1 MPIDFEQARHAMV
14 EQQVR
19 PWEVLDPRVLDVLAQ
34 VKREDFVPP
43 RHRKL
48 AFADL
53 ALPMEHGEFML
64 KPVVEGR
71 VLQALD
77 LAPEAEVLLVGTGSG
92 FMTACLARL
101 ARAVTSIDIH
111 PDFVERARGRLQ
123 SLGFANV
130 RLEAADAL
138 SFEPGRLYD
147 AVAVTGAVATIPERF
162 RHWLKPNGRLFVV
175 HGASPAQEAVT
186 LTRNEGDRFGI
197 ESLFETDLPYLRGA
211 APVERFTL

>member
-34 VKREDFVPP
+34 VKREDFVSP

-71 VLQALD
+71 MLQALD

-92 FMTACLARL
+92 FVTACLARL

-123 SLGFANV
+123 GLGFANV

-138 SFEPGRLYD
+138 GFEPGRQYD

-211 APVERFTL
+211 APAARFTL

>member
-53 ALPMEHGEFML
+53 ALPMDHGEFML
-64 KPVVEGR
+64 KPIVEGR
-71 VLQALD
+71 ILQSLD
-77 LAPEAEVLLVGTGSG
+77 LAPEAEVLEVGTGSG
-92 FMTACLARL
+92 FLTACLARL

-111 PDFVERARGRLQ
+111 ADFVERARPRLQ
-123 SLGFANV
+123 ALGLANV
-130 RLEAADAL
+130 RLETADAL
-138 SFEPGRLYD
+138 AYEPGRQFD
-147 AVAVTGAVATIPERF
+147 AVAVTGAVAEIPERF
-162 RHWLKPNGRLFVV
+162 RQWLKPGGRLFVV
-175 HGASPAQEAVT
+175 RGASPAQEAVT
-186 LTRNEGDRFGI
+186 VTRDDAGRFGI

-211 APVERFTL
+211 APAARFTL